1 MLKNLKCVV
10 NICCYAPRRMYTH
23 NAHPCFEWYIPS
35 KLPILRKIFCGK
47 WQYKWWFFMYFWKIK
62 GMNLQNNSVYEGWSI
77 INWCMK
83 GVHEWDWVH
92 KRFLCPRAT
101 PSGINNRAC
110 TQSHSW
116 TPNFTESPL
125 KIVLQN
131 NRKQRQFFL
140 LRGYISKSIWTSF
153 CSFHNLTFIKCWPF

>member
-1 MLKNLKCVV
+1 MRPGICTRTTHTPVLNGTFQGSCRFYVKFFVESGNTNGGFSCIFGRLKVW
-10 NICCYAPRRMYTH
+10 IC
-23 NAHPCFEWYIPS
+23 
-35 KLPILRKIFCGK
+35 KI
-47 WQYKWWFFMYFWKIK
+47 IA
-62 GMNLQNNSVYEGWSI
+62 YEGWSI

-140 LRGYISKSIWTSF
+140 LRGCISKSIWTSF
-153 CSFHNLTFIKCWPF
+153 GSFHNLTFFKCWPF